1 MKTKEGWETVVSVV
15 MPAYNEGSHIKEN
28 LLETSRVI
36 SGFEKDYEIIAVN
49 DGSSDNTEAGMR
61 AAAEKDAHIKCIS
74 YQKNGGKGHAIRTGI
89 AEATGRYTAYLDS
102 DLELPPVLLKRF
114 LKEIKEPGTDIV
126 IGSKLHPE
134 SKLQYPFFRRVM
146 SYGYYLM
153 LKLMF
158 HLSIHDTQT
167 GIKLFKSEVIK
178 PIAAKLTTEGYAFDV
193 EILAMAAASGYS
205 MKEAPIELNYSRND
219 KQDGRRIGIK
229 DILAVFSDTLA
240 VKKRVREYKRNQSAS
255 IP

>member
-1 MKTKEGWETVVSVV
+1 M
-15 MPAYNEGSHIKEN
+15 
-28 LLETSRVI
+28 
-36 SGFEKDYEIIAVN
+36 
-49 DGSSDNTEAGMR
+49 
-61 AAAEKDAHIKCIS
+61 
-74 YQKNGGKGHAIRTGI
+74 
-89 AEATGRYTAYLDS
+89 
-102 DLELPPVLLKRF
+102 ELPPVLLKRF

-205 MKEAPIELNYSRND
+205 IKEAPIELNYSRND

-229 DILAVFSDTLA
+229 DIFAVFSDTLA
-240 VKKRVREYKRNQSAS
+240 VKKRVKEYKRNQSAS
-255 IP
+255 MP